1 MSSHNNRRVR
11 AQRKRHAKTIL
22 RLRDRIRTL
31 TEQGR
36 MKEAKKVVELAAEL
50 VWQNRKP
57 EPIAAPVAPYVLK
70 HTYHHKIG
78 TPLGLT
84 PTSPVLSVAYCIG
97 VARDLRPQDAHGDR
111 VGTVRDRCRFKLG
124 QCRNLPKRPPQRRR
138 EDE

>member
-36 MKEAKKVVELAAEL
+36 MKEAKKVVELTAEH

-84 PTSPVLSVAYCIG
+84 PTPPVLEKQEPKVHG
-97 VARDLRPQDAHGDR
+97 VNVQRETRSRPK
-111 VGTVRDRCRFKLG
+111 VGGAGRKNG
-124 QCRNLPKRPPQRRR
+124 P
-138 EDE
+138 